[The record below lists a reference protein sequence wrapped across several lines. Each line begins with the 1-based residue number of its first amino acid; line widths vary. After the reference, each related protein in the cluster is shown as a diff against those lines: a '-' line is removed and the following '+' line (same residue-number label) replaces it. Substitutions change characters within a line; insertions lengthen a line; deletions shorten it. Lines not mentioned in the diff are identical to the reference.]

1 VHRLLGRDLIHFDL
15 RDPDRAYFRKAQK
28 VEPAKVEKTEK
39 VEKVETNEV
48 SSKTSGQTA

>member
-1 VHRLLGRDLIHFDL
+1 
-15 RDPDRAYFRKAQK
+15 

-48 SSKTSGQTA
+48 ISKTSGQTA